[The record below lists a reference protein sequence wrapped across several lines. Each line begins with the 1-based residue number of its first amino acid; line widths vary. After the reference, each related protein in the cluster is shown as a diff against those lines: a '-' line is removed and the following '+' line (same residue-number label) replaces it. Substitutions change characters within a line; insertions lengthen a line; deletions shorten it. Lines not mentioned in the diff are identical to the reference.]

1 MGNLILKNLKLCFK
15 RGNEG
20 EDVNNKIQIYSAAR
34 LEKLNSPYFC
44 MYIGL
49 SKSQNAMCFLSS
61 NISVF
66 PRKTTF
72 SISRPGINLASPNRL
87 KIDQFHSIRVS
98 HLVSAEKLKYNQL
111 FADLFLVQKSTI
123 AGKLD

>member
-1 MGNLILKNLKLCFK
+1 
-15 RGNEG
+15 
-20 EDVNNKIQIYSAAR
+20 
-34 LEKLNSPYFC
+34 

-123 AGKLD
+123 AIENWINLIIWQLTKAECCPTWSSTVGEKN